1 MGRKKKFKPRIFL
14 APKGMHDILPEEQKY
29 WERVRHM
36 TRTLFSFY
44 NFGRIDTPH
53 IEETELFLQSVGQDT
68 DIVEKE
74 MYSFITTGGDEL
86 TLRPEGTAP
95 VIRAY
100 LQNGFVNRS
109 HPVKLYYFGSYF
121 RHESPQRGRF
131 REFNQTG
138 LEIIGDENAVADA
151 EIMHIFSILLK
162 ELGIS
167 DYVFHVNS
175 VGCKDCR
182 PHYRSL
188 LLQYYRPKAKGLCR
202 DCKRRLKQ
210 NPLRLLDCKEE
221 KCQVYKANAPQL
233 LDNLCEACKKHF
245 TMLLEFLDEG
255 QIPYALDMHL
265 VRGLDYYTSTVF
277 EVFVNAEPKPNQ
289 KPEVEEIAMREP
301 EEGEEEKA
309 GAKAEEMKPE
319 PVIEKVPE
327 EKPMSLKGI
336 AIASGG
342 RYDNLVQ
349 LLGGRPTPAVGGAI
363 GLERLVYVMKM
374 LRVKTG
380 SSSKNKVF
388 FVQLGDF
395 AKKKSFKLLEEM
407 RDAGISVGES
417 LGRDS
422 IKSQLKIADKSQAE
436 YSLILGQKEAIDNTI
451 IIREMSSGIQEII
464 PRDRIIDMLKKKLK
478 K

>member
-162 ELGIS
+162 ERGIS

-265 VRGLDYYTSTVF
+265 VRGLDYYTRTVF
-277 EVFVNAEPKPNQ
+277 EVFVNAE
-289 KPEVEEIAMREP
+289 
-301 EEGEEEKA
+301 
-309 GAKAEEMKPE
+309 PE